1 VTLTLKVREMATK
14 EVKKAEEAVAD
25 GDRFVD
31 FFLKVELCLAEYRD
45 TIIKPYLIDS
55 TVNYQ

>member
-1 VTLTLKVREMATK
+1 MATK
-14 EVKKAEEAVAD
+14 EVKYAEEAVAD

-31 FFLKVELCLAEYRD
+31 FFSRSRAMPKNSLAEYRD